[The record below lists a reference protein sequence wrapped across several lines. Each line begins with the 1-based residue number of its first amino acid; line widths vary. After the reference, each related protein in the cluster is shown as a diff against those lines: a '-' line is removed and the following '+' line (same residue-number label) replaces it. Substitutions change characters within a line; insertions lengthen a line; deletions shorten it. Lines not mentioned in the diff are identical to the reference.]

1 MKGLAILLLVLSTF
15 STKWYSFELE
25 SDGEVDIED
34 EKDDDC
40 DVVVQYDRVLLNIY
54 YIQKINCEFLFF
66 SKRR

>member
-25 SDGEVDIED
+25 SDGEIDIEN

-40 DVVVQYDRVLLNIY
+40 DVVVQYDRM
-54 YIQKINCEFLFF
+54 F
-66 SKRR
+66 